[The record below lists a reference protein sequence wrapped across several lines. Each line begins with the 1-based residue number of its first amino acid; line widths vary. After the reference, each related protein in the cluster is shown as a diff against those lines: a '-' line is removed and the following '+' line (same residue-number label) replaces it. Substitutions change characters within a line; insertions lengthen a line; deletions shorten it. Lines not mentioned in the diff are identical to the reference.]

1 MSGLALTIWGV
12 TLLIVAVVIVPLAVS
27 LLHRALTA
35 AHSIERYMA
44 DMLEAGK
51 GIAGNTAAIPAL
63 DATLSTA
70 SAMAPVAQ
78 DIAATA
84 AAAEAFVT
92 KGAAA

>member
-1 MSGLALTIWGV
+1 MSDTALAIWGV
-12 TLLIVAVVIVPLAVS
+12 TLLVVALVIVPLALA
-27 LLHRALTA
+27 LLQRALA
-35 AHSIERYMA
+35 AAQSIERYMA

-63 DATLSTA
+63 DTTLATA
-70 SAMAPVAQ
+70 AAMAPVVQ

-92 KGAAA
+92 KGAQA